1 MILLPPLSTKR
12 IVLAIAILVL
22 LAASAS
28 GLLLYRQYAE
38 RGVSYDKN
46 PLPAFKYSDLP
57 ALGANTFLHLEPN
70 PTKVSTELTLLKQ
83 AGVGFI
89 RQQFLWEEIEESGK
103 GDFRNPRDDSD
114 SWAKYDHIVT
124 TATELEIEILARL
137 DRPPRWATPGW
148 TPQNPASM
156 SPPHNL
162 DDFGDFVAAVVDRYK
177 GKVRFF
183 QIWNEPNL
191 YGEWGES
198 PPDAAEYFAM
208 LQVAATRARAANP
221 EAVIVLAGL
230 APTTERGP
238 NNLSD
243 TLFLERLYILGAKN
257 YFDIA
262 ASMSY
267 GLFTGPNDIRVGER
281 WTNFPRAVLW
291 RELMDRYGDNSKP
304 IWATE
309 YGWMSLPDNWEGA
322 PGIWGNHSPATQA
335 SWTVAGLDRARD
347 QWPWMPTIFVWAS
360 RWPQATSPEDPTPW
374 FRLMD
379 RNLSPR
385 PVFNA
390 LEERAAEGPTAGV
403 GWHQESH
410 PAVTSFGPWPR
421 SYDSA
426 ASLEHWVSTGQANA
440 KLNFQFVGDSVSL
453 LTQHGPDM
461 GILRIRIN
469 GKDALANHVPKTGSG
484 ITELDLYAPK
494 AEQKT
499 KVLLATGLGEGQHVL
514 EITST
519 GRRSAYS
526 SGGKVIVDALI
537 VTNNRPIWP
546 YASVALIWLSAIGL
560 YLWQISSLIWAKIR
574 TKQHL
579 ILLKAQLSRGP
590 RIFSEPVS
598 LITTV
603 TMLSMLLLFL
613 PDGQL
618 ASLQSVLKVTLMCC
632 ITLLGIASPG
642 ALAAVTIGAQAFHP
656 LHVSFG
662 SLAFS
667 IPELLLASL
676 AFCWLIRGFANGK
689 FEWVPGPA
697 LWIGLYFT
705 ISALTSVAFAE
716 HPTLASRAWRLTVLE
731 PVLLFSLS
739 STWLR
744 KEKAIL
750 IPWALGIGIA
760 LVAATALTDPWT
772 GRGIAVGELD
782 RARSFYGSPNNL
794 ALICER
800 GLPLLG
806 ALALFSTSNLSKWF
820 FRSLV
825 FLVAI
830 VTVATFS
837 RAAFLAIFVA
847 SSISALCWYQIKYRK
862 ALMSVSLLL
871 LPLIVLVVVTIP
883 DQLGTVFRVS
893 DSSTLTRLWLWEA
906 AVTLLSQSPI
916 FGIGPDNFLYLH
928 TDHLSPEAWREPN
941 LSHPH
946 NIALDAWLSTGI
958 FGAAALAASYGYLF
972 VKLGS
977 LKLTPPNN
985 WLLRGVLVATAI
997 GALHGLV
1004 DNSYF
1009 LPELAGIH
1017 WALVAFSSTIRS
1029 GTTDKPASPAD

>member
-1 MILLPPLSTKR
+1 VNLLRPLPLKR
-12 IVLAIAILVL
+12 IALAIAIFAL

-38 RGVSYDKN
+38 RGVSYGEDS
-46 PLPAFKYSDLP
+46 LSAFEYSDLP
-57 ALGANTFLHLEPN
+57 SVGANTFLHLEPS
-70 PTKVSTELTLLKQ
+70 PTKLRKELTLLKQ

-103 GDFRNPRDDSD
+103 GDFRNPRDGSS
-114 SWAKYDHIVT
+114 SWIKYDNIVD
-124 TATELEIEILARL
+124 TATELDIEILARL

-148 TPQNPASM
+148 SPQNPSSM
-156 SPPHNL
+156 SPPQNL
-162 DDFGDFVAAVVDRYK
+162 DDFGDYVAAVVERYK

-198 PPDAAEYFAM
+198 APDAAEYFAM

-221 EAVIVLAGL
+221 KAVIVLAGL

-281 WTNFPRAVLW
+281 WTNFPRAILW
-291 RELMDRYGDNSKP
+291 RELMDRYGDTSKP

-379 RNLSPR
+379 RNFSPR

-390 LEERAAEGPTAGV
+390 LEERAADVHTAGV

-410 PAVTSFGPWPR
+410 PAVTSLGPWPR
-421 SYDSA
+421 SYDST
-426 ASLEHWVSTGQANA
+426 ASLDHWVSTGQSGA
-440 KLNFQFVGDSVSL
+440 KLTFHFVGDSVSL
-453 LTQHGPDM
+453 LTQFGPDM
-461 GILRIRIN
+461 GILRVQIN

-484 ITELDLYAPK
+484 ITELDLYALK
-494 AEQKT
+494 AKQKA
-499 KVLLATGLGEGQHVL
+499 KVLLATGLGDGQHLL
-514 EITST
+514 ELTST
-519 GRRSAYS
+519 GKHSTYS

-537 VTNNRPIWP
+537 VANNRPMWP
-546 YASVALIWLSAIGL
+546 YALAALIWLSTIGL
-560 YLWQISSLIWAKIR
+560 YTWNISSLAWAKIR
-574 TKQHL
+574 TNPYL
-579 ILLKAQLSRGP
+579 VFAEAQLARGP
-590 RIFSEPVS
+590 RIFGESVS
-598 LITTV
+598 LIAAVTT
-603 TMLSMLLLFL
+603 LSTLLLLL
-613 PDGQL
+613 PDGSL
-618 ASLQSVLKVTLMCC
+618 ASPQTIMKATLLCC
-632 ITLLGIASPG
+632 ITLLGITSPG
-642 ALAAVTIGAQAFHP
+642 ALATVTVGAQAFHP
-656 LHVSFG
+656 LSVG
-662 SLAFS
+662 LDSLAFS
-667 IPELLLASL
+667 IPELLLACL
-676 AFCWLIRGFANGK
+676 VVCWLVRGYANGK
-689 FEWVPGPA
+689 IEWFRGPA

-705 ISALTSVAFAE
+705 ISAMASVAFAE
-716 HPTLASRAWRLTVLE
+716 YPTLATRAWRLTVLE
-731 PVLLFSLS
+731 PVLLFSLG

-744 KEKAIL
+744 DQKALL
-750 IPWALGIGIA
+750 IPWSLGIGIA

-772 GRGIAVGELD
+772 GRGVDVGELA

-794 ALICER
+794 ALLCER
-800 GLPLLG
+800 ALPLLA
-806 ALALFSTSNLSKWF
+806 ALALFSTAKHWKWF

-825 FLVAI
+825 LLVAI
-830 VTVATFS
+830 VTLATNS
-837 RAAFLAIFVA
+837 RAAFLAICA
-847 SSISALCWYQIKYRK
+847 AGSIAALCWSPIKYRK
-862 ALMSVSLLL
+862 PLLSVSFLLIS
-871 LPLIVLVVVTIP
+871 LIALVVAIIP
-883 DQLGTVFRVS
+883 DQLNTILRLS
-893 DSSTLTRLWLWEA
+893 DSSTFTRLWLWEA
-906 AVTLLSQSPI
+906 SVHLLSQSPI
-916 FGIGPDNFLYLH
+916 FGIGLDNFLYLH
-928 TDHLSPEAWREPN
+928 TDHLGPEAWREPN

-946 NIALDAWLSTGI
+946 NLALDAWLSTGI
-958 FGAAALAASYGYLF
+958 FGAAALAASYVYIF
-972 VKLGS
+972 
-977 LKLTPPNN
+977 LKLVPLSLTSQNK
-985 WLLRGVLVATAI
+985 WLFRGVLLATSI
-997 GALHGLV
+997 GVLHGLV
-1004 DNSYF
+1004 DNGYF

-1017 WALVAFSSTIRS
+1017 WALVAFSSTIQS
-1029 GTTDKPASPAD
+1029 GPANKPTLPTN